1 VGITRA
7 VAMLW
12 KLWPF
17 WLNTF
22 SDCTPLCLCSVYY
35 SAPNKENI
43 TDMSIGG

>member
-1 VGITRA
+1 VNMTRA
-7 VAMLW
+7 VVEALT
-12 KLWPF
+12 F

-22 SDCTPLCLCSVYY
+22 RSDCMPLCFCSVYY